1 MSEELSLEN
10 EVLENLKKFLGDKF
24 VDGYVQRKGRVF
36 VRVKMEAYKEALKY
50 ALEKWNAYH
59 LSTISGVDKGEKIEL
74 LYHLLEPK
82 SKLSITIGTEIP
94 KSNPKIGTVSDI
106 FPSALVYE
114 REVYDLLGVTFEG
127 HPSLKRLVLPED
139 WPEGVYPLRKD
150 WKPEQ
155 MK

>member
-1 MSEELSLEN
+1 MSEKLVLEN
-10 EVLENLKKFLGDKF
+10 EVLESLKRFLGDKF
-24 VDGYVQRKGRVF
+24 IDSYIQRRGRVY
-36 VRVKMEAYKEALKY
+36 VRVSIDACKEALKY
-50 ALEKWNAYH
+50 ALERWNTYH
-59 LSTISGVDKGEKIEL
+59 LSTISGVDKDEKIEL

-82 SKLSITIGTEIP
+82 NKLSITIGTEVP
-94 KSNPKIGTVSDI
+94 KSDPKISTVSDI

-127 HPSLKRLVLPED
+127 HPNLKRLILPED
-139 WPEGVYPLRKD
+139 WPEGVHPLRKD

>member
-1 MSEELSLEN
+1 MSEKLVLEN
-10 EVLENLKKFLGDKF
+10 EVLESLKRFLGDKF
-24 VDGYVQRKGRVF
+24 IDSYIQRRGRVY
-36 VRVKMEAYKEALKY
+36 VRVSIDAYKEALKY
-50 ALEKWNAYH
+50 ALERWNTYH
-59 LSTISGVDKGEKIEL
+59 LSTISGVDKDEKIEL

-82 SKLSITIGTEIP
+82 NKLSITIGTEVP
-94 KSNPKIGTVSDI
+94 KSDPKISTVSDI

-127 HPSLKRLVLPED
+127 HPNLKRLILPED
-139 WPEGVYPLRKD
+139 WPEGVHPLRKD